1 MHSNADFVTVDD
13 AAHLVGCSHWTI
25 RRWLEL
31 GKLTRYRALSRTM
44 VSRSELLALLEP
56 QKVENNNAQNH

>member
-13 AAHLVGCSHWTI
+13 AADLVGCSHWTI

-44 VSRSELLALLEP
+44 VSRSELLALLGP
-56 QKVENNNAQNH
+56 RKVENNNAQNH